1 MYTIKTLNNI
11 AQVGLDR
18 FDKSL
23 FRIDN
28 EASNPDAIL
37 VRSTKMLDY
46 EFNESLL
53 CIARAGAGYNNIPCD
68 RCAEA
73 GIVVFNTPGANA
85 SGVKELVLC
94 SLFLSS
100 RDILSG
106 SQWVKSIAHKGD
118 EVTALVESGKKAF
131 AGPEIYGKTL
141 GLVGLGAIGAKVARD
156 ATALGMK
163 VYGVDPYLPPDVRA
177 ELSGTVKI
185 LNDEKEL
192 YAISDYISLHVPYNE
207 ETRHKICASSIA
219 HMKDGVRIINTARG
233 ELVSDDDIIAAIASG
248 KVACYVTDFPNA
260 KTANHKGIIAI
271 PHLGAST
278 PESEDNC
285 AVMAADQ
292 VSEYLLNGNIINSV
306 NLPNITLHRHS
317 GNPRVV
323 IIMKDY
329 VGAHN
334 AILTAVASTGA
345 SVISSTSKTRGNYY
359 AVLLDLDKVTPDLNS
374 SLNACKG
381 VIRVRIIL

>member
-11 AQVGLDR
+11 AQIGLDR
-18 FDKSL
+18 FDRSIFK
-23 FRIDN
+23 IDD
-28 EASNPDAIL
+28 EAANPDAIL
-37 VRSTKMLDY
+37 VRSAKMLDF
-46 EFNESLL
+46 EFNENLL
-53 CIARAGAGYNNIPCD
+53 CIARAGAGFNNIPCD

-85 SGVKELVLC
+85 GGVKELVLC

-100 RDILSG
+100 RDILGG
-106 SQWVKSIAHKGD
+106 SEWVKSLADKGD
-118 EVTALVESGKKAF
+118 EVSALVESGKKAF
-131 AGPEIYGKTL
+131 AGPEIYGKSL
-141 GLVGLGAIGAKVARD
+141 GLVGLGAIGAKVAKD
-156 ATALGMK
+156 AHALGMK
-163 VYGVDPYLPPDVRA
+163 VFGYDPYLSQDAKA
-177 ELSGTVKI
+177 ELSGIVKV
-185 LNDEKEL
+185 LHDRNEL
-192 YAISDYISLHVPYNE
+192 FAVSDYISLHVPYND
-207 ETRHKICASSIA
+207 ETKHMICASSISF
-219 HMKDGVRIINTARG
+219 MKDGVRIINTARG
-233 ELVSDDDIIAAIASG
+233 ELVCDDDIIAAIDSG
-248 KVACYVTDFPNA
+248 KVAYYVTDFPNA

-285 AVMAADQ
+285 AVMAVDQ

-323 IIMKDY
+323 VIMKDY

-345 SVISSTSKTRGNYY
+345 SVISSASKTRGAYY
-359 AVLLDLDKVTPDLNS
+359 AVLLDLDKATDDLYG
-374 SLNACKG
+374 SLKACKG
-381 VIRVRIIL
+381 VIRVRII

>member
-11 AQVGLDR
+11 APIGLDR
-18 FDKSL
+18 FDTTS
-23 FRIDN
+23 FTIDD

-37 VRSTKMLDY
+37 VRSAKMLDFD
-46 EFNESLL
+46 FNEELL

-68 RCAEA
+68 RCAES

-85 SGVKELVLC
+85 GGVKELVLC

-100 RDILSG
+100 RGILSG
-106 SQWVKSIAHKGD
+106 SQWVKSISEKGD
-118 EVTALVESGKKAF
+118 EVTALVEKGKKAY
-131 AGPEIYGKTL
+131 AGPEIYGKSL

-156 ATALGMK
+156 AHALGMK
-163 VYGVDPYLPPDVRA
+163 VYGVDPYLSPDAKA
-177 ELSGTVKI
+177 ELSGIVKI
-185 LNDEKEL
+185 LNDYNEL
-192 YAISDYISLHVPYNE
+192 YALSDYISLHVPYNDD
-207 ETRHKICASSIA
+207 TKHKICSSSIA

-233 ELVSDDDIIAAIASG
+233 ELVCDDDIIAAIKSG
-248 KVACYVTDFPNA
+248 KVACYVTDFPNG
-260 KTANHKGIIAI
+260 KTANQEGIIAI

-285 AVMAADQ
+285 AVMAVDQ

-306 NLPNITLHRHS
+306 NLPNITLHRHN

-323 IIMKDY
+323 VIMKDY

-345 SVISSTSKTRGNYY
+345 SVISSTSKARGAYY
-359 AVLLDLDKVTPDLNS
+359 AVLLDLDKVTADLNNC
-374 SLNACKG
+374 LKACRG
-381 VIRVRIIL
+381 VIRVRII